1 MHKQPK
7 KPNSIQVGKKNEIN
21 PFIEVR
27 GPGDTHYKF
36 DLKNVQ
42 TIIGRLQDVNEI
54 ALEPDPQKLVT
65 RHMHCAIEIKSH
77 FYWVVDNASKNGT
90 FLKRLD
96 VVKRILG
103 EEKLQHRDTIRIL
116 ANIESNGEHKY
127 WELQFIDPQ
136 TTEGVLTFTKKQHLE
151 YDWVQA
157 KLFLINGT
165 IRTEIG
171 GLTPQEHKLIRYMEQ
186 QNKNNENTTK
196 MCTYEELLAAIWDEQ
211 QYTHTKNDIAR
222 LIWGLRKKIEI
233 DHQNP
238 VFLINVRGIGYRLII
253 NASV

>member
-7 KPNSIQVGKKNEIN
+7 KPDNIQVVKNEIN

-65 RHMHCAIEIKSH
+65 RCMHCAIEKKSN

-103 EEKLQHRDTIRIL
+103 EEKLQHRDVIRIF
-116 ANIESNGEHKY
+116 ANIEPNGEHKY

-136 TTEGVLTFTKKQHLE
+136 TTENVLSLTKNQHLE

-165 IRTEIG
+165 TRTETG

-186 QNKNNENTTK
+186 QNRNNGNTSV

-211 QYTHTKNDIAR
+211 HHTHAKNDVAR
-222 LIWGLRKKIEI
+222 LIWGLRKKMEI

-238 VFLINVRGIGYRLII
+238 VFLINVRGMGYRLII
-253 NASV
+253 NATM

>member
-1 MHKQPK
+1 MHKQPEK
-7 KPNSIQVGKKNEIN
+7 SDNIQVGKKNEMS
-21 PFIEVR
+21 PFIEVC
-27 GPGDTHYKF
+27 GPGNTKYKI
-36 DLKNVQ
+36 DLKSVQ
-42 TIIGRLQDVNEI
+42 TIIGRLRDVNEI

-65 RHMHCAIEIKSH
+65 RHMHCAIEKKSH

-127 WELQFIDPQ
+127 WDLQFIDPQ
-136 TTEGVLTFTKKQHLE
+136 ATEGALVFTKKQYLE

-157 KLFLINGT
+157 KLFFINGI

-186 QNKNNENTTK
+186 QNKNNGNVSK
-196 MCTYEELLAAIWDEQ
+196 MCTYEDLLAAIWDEQ
-211 QYTHTKNDIAR
+211 QYTHTTNDIAR
-222 LIWGLRKKIEI
+222 LIWGLRKKIEP
-233 DHQNP
+233 DYQNP
-238 VFLINVRGIGYRLII
+238 AFLINVRGMGYRLMI
-253 NASV
+253 NETV